1 MQSESKQFKLISCEI
16 FYREMCA
23 AISRS
28 PHKIDI
34 EFFPKGLHDIGAPKM
49 LDKLQQAL
57 GSVEQSSYDAILFG
71 YGLCNNGLVGLQA
84 TEIPLIIPRAHDCI
98 SLFLGGKDRYRKYFD
113 ANPGAYYLT
122 TGWLER
128 GEKIDGELQ
137 QISIQTQY
145 GFGQSLEEL
154 TEKYGE
160 EKAIFLFEQL
170 GDLTR
175 NYTKYTF
182 IEMGLE
188 PDSRFEDAARAKA
201 QENDLKFEKMQGDM
215 RLINRLVH
223 GEWNDEEFLVVP
235 PGYQVTA
242 CYDDKFI
249 ISAERIKK

>member
-1 MQSESKQFKLISCEI
+1 MRSESKKLKLISCEI

-34 EFFPKGLHDIGAPKM
+34 EFFSKGLHDIGAPKM
-49 LDKLQQAL
+49 LAKLQQAL
-57 GSVEQSSYDAILFG
+57 DGVDQSRYDAILFG

-84 TEIPLIIPRAHDCI
+84 TEIPLVIPRAHDCI
-98 SLFLGGKDRYRKYFD
+98 SLFLGGKERYRRYFD

-128 GEKIDGELQ
+128 GENNDGELQ
-137 QISIQTQY
+137 QISIPTQY
-145 GFGQSLEEL
+145 GFGQSLAEL

-160 EKAIFLFEQL
+160 ENAQYLFEQL

-188 PDSRFEDAARAKA
+188 PDSRFENTARDKA
-201 QENDLKFEKMQGDM
+201 RETNLEFEKMQGDM
-215 RLINRLVH
+215 SLMHRLVN
-223 GEWNDEEFLVVP
+223 GVWNDDEFLVVP

-249 ISAERIKK
+249 ISTERIKQ